1 MADSTPSK
9 RRGMPRHTV
18 LEFLLHTTTKIGAI
32 FMENTTTDP
41 DVLERFLRYVQ
52 INTQSEDANCDQV
65 PSSTV
70 QFDLAN
76 VLAEELRELGATDA
90 YVTENAYVCAHI
102 PASAGSENKPA
113 LGLIAHLDTTEVAPG
128 AGVAPH
134 IVHYEGGDLVCGIV
148 DGKPVSMSTA
158 KLPALNNLVGEDL
171 VCTDGTTLLGADDK
185 AGVAEIMA
193 LVARI
198 AQDPSLPHP
207 ALGICFCP
215 DEEIG
220 HGAELLDIEAFGCKY
235 AYTVDG
241 GPVGELEWECFN
253 AAEATVRFEGQSIH
267 PGDAKG
273 RMVNAGNLFC
283 DFNALLPY
291 EQRPE
296 YTEGYEGFY
305 HLEGV
310 SATVDHATARYIVRD
325 HDAAKFQQKLELMNA
340 AAALLNQRLGEE
352 RVTVEIKHQYR
363 NMAEKFGPAD
373 QLLIDYAVE
382 ANREVGIEPVLVPAR
397 GGTDGAQLTFRGLPC
412 PNIATGGYNAHSVR
426 EFVPVRS
433 LELTVDLLERL
444 VAKFAAVR
452 ADGTVATPTAGAADG
467 E

>member
-1 MADSTPSK
+1 
-9 RRGMPRHTV
+9 
-18 LEFLLHTTTKIGAI
+18 
-32 FMENTTTDP
+32 MENTTTNP

-90 YVTENAYVCAHI
+90 HVTENAYVCAHI

-171 VCTDGTTLLGADDK
+171 VCSDGTTLLGADDK

-352 RVTVEIKHQYR
+352 RVTVEIKQQYR
-363 NMAEKFGPAD
+363 NTADSRRHRRRTAVVPRPALPQPLDRRLLLPRRQRVCPGQLARQDDRRPPGTRRPLRIRSSHNLGKKNRLVLKTENGAVFGARK
-373 QLLIDYAVE
+373 V
-382 ANREVGIEPVLVPAR
+382 VGI
-397 GGTDGAQLTFRGLPC
+397 
-412 PNIATGGYNAHSVR
+412 
-426 EFVPVRS
+426 
-433 LELTVDLLERL
+433 
-444 VAKFAAVR
+444 
-452 ADGTVATPTAGAADG
+452 AG
-467 E
+467 

>member
-1 MADSTPSK
+1 
-9 RRGMPRHTV
+9 
-18 LEFLLHTTTKIGAI
+18 
-32 FMENTTTDP
+32 MENTTTNP

-90 YVTENAYVCAHI
+90 HVTENAYVCAHI

-158 KLPALNNLVGEDL
+158 KLPALNNLLGEDL

-207 ALGICFCP
+207 TLGICFCP

-220 HGAELLDIEAFGCKY
+220 HGAELLDIEDFGCKY

-253 AAEATVRFEGQSIH
+253 AAEATVSFEGQSIH

-291 EQRPE
+291 VQRPE

-325 HDAAKFQQKLELMNA
+325 HDAAKFQQKLDLMDA
-340 AAALLNQRLGEE
+340 AAALLIEVAKESFLACD
-352 RVTVEIKHQYR
+352 VEPQ
-363 NMAEKFGPAD
+363 
-373 QLLIDYAVE
+373 
-382 ANREVGIEPVLVPAR
+382 VLPIR
-397 GGTDGAQLTFRGLPC
+397 GGTDGAQLSFRGLPC
-412 PNIATGGYNAHSVR
+412 PNLSTGGYCYHGVN
-426 EFVPVRS
+426 EFVPVSS
-433 LELTVDLLERL
+433 LVKMTDVLQEL
-444 VAKFAAVR
+444 VARFA
-452 ADGTVATPTAGAADG
+452 
-467 E
+467 

>member
-1 MADSTPSK
+1 
-9 RRGMPRHTV
+9 MPWHTV
-18 LEFLLHTTTKIGAI
+18 LEFLLHTTTKIGAV
-32 FMENTTTDP
+32 FMENTTTNP

-65 PSSTV
+65 PSSVV

-76 VLAEELRELGATDA
+76 VLAEELRELGAEDA
-90 YVTENAYVCAHI
+90 HVTEHAYVCAHI
-102 PASAGSENKPA
+102 PASAGAEDKPA

-128 AGVAPH
+128 AGVKPH
-134 IVHYEGGDLVCGIV
+134 IVHYEGGDLVCGTV
-148 DGKPVSMSTA
+148 DGKPVAMSTA
-158 KLPALNNLVGEDL
+158 KLPALNDLAGEDL
-171 VCTDGTTLLGADDK
+171 VCSDGTTLLGADDK
-185 AGVAEIMA
+185 AGVAEIMS

-220 HGAELLDIEAFGCKY
+220 HGAELLDIDTFGCKY

-241 GPVGELEWECFN
+241 GPIGELEWECFN
-253 AAEATVRFEGQSIH
+253 AAEATIRFEGQSIH

-291 EQRPE
+291 VQRPE

-325 HDAAKFQQKLELMNA
+325 HDAAKFQQKLDLIDA
-340 AAALLNQRLGEE
+340 AASMLNQRLGEE
-352 RVTVEIKHQYR
+352 RVTVELILLLLLVCTCATLSWAQR
-363 NMAEKFGPAD
+363 QPVERAD
-373 QLLIDYAVE
+373 GDAARIEFRKALACGVE
-382 ANREVGIEPVLVPAR
+382 PQVLPIR
-397 GGTDGAQLTFRGLPC
+397 GGTDGAQLSFRGLPC
-412 PNIATGGYNAHSVR
+412 PNLSTGGYCYHGVN
-426 EFVPVRS
+426 EFVPVSS
-433 LELTVDLLERL
+433 LVKMTDVLQEL
-444 VAKFAAVR
+444 VARFA
-452 ADGTVATPTAGAADG
+452 
-467 E
+467 